1 MRVFGGEIISR
12 RNEIGRAFDIES
24 VLISPLLLIPVCT
37 TMEPRGD
44 LSTDSTQTLSVVDI
58 LVGSKQLRQDI
69 MRNSDL

>member
-37 TMEPRGD
+37 TIEPRGD
-44 LSTDSTQTLSVVDI
+44 LSTYSTQTLSVVDI